1 MRAFLVEQSMSMPAK
16 VAPDP
21 NTPETDADDYSA
33 MGGDCALRP
42 IDEMVEQAQAAA
54 TFLKALAH
62 EGRLLILCYLSSGEK
77 SVTELEQLLGSR
89 QAAVSQQL
97 ARLRL
102 EGLVTCR
109 REGKTIYYAL
119 GDARAARTIGL
130 MYDMFCGQAPD
141 HDGGEAIAG

>member
-1 MRAFLVEQSMSMPAK
+1 MALPAETLESPRSFSRSAPPSPAPAPQADVVEG
-16 VAPDP
+16 
-21 NTPETDADDYSA
+21 N
-33 MGGDCALRP
+33 DCALRP
-42 IDEMVEQAQAAA
+42 IDDMVEQAQAAA

-62 EGRLLILCYLSSGEK
+62 EGRLLILCYLSSGER

-109 REGKTIYYAL
+109 REGKAIYYAL
-119 GDARAARTIGL
+119 GDPRAARTIGL
-130 MYDMFCGQAPD
+130 MYDMFCGRDP
-141 HDGGEAIAG
+141 HEG

>member
-1 MRAFLVEQSMSMPAK
+1 MTLKSEANASEFLNM
-16 VAPDP
+16 
-21 NTPETDADDYSA
+21 DAGPPVDA
-33 MGGDCALRP
+33 GTDCALRSV
-42 IDEMVEQAQAAA
+42 DDMVVQAQAAA

-62 EGRLLILCYLSSGEK
+62 EGRLLILCYLTSGEK

-109 REGKTIYYAL
+109 REGKAIYYAL
-119 GDARAARTIGL
+119 GDPRAARTIML
-130 MYDMFCGQAPD
+130 MYEMFCGQPA
-141 HDGGEAIAG
+141 EKV